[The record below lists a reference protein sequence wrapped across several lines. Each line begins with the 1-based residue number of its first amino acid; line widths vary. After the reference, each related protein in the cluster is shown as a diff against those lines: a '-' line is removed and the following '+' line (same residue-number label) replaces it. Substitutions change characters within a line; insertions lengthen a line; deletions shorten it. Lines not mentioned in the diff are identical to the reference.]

1 MERMNPQNPLYL
13 HGSDGP
19 NTVSVE
25 KLTGVSNYRRWRRSM
40 EIALSSK
47 RKLGFVKGSFVKE
60 QADTAK
66 AELWDTC
73 NDTVIGWI
81 MGSVSDSIKQ
91 TIMYML
97 TAREI
102 WMYLESRYSVSN
114 GSLKYKLNR
123 ELYSFKQGGATIN
136 DYYTAMR
143 GMWEELESLD
153 QLPTITTVGE
163 DVTRFLEAL
172 EKQKEEK
179 RLFQFLNG
187 VDEVYGPQRSQLLMM
202 TTLPSVEFAC
212 SSLQQEESQRCVLNP
227 MKAPLES
234 SAMYSKGATDPE
246 TCSACGVKGHPRER
260 CWTVIGYPKWHP
272 KHKALYKSREGGTGS
287 SVGTS
292 VGSGKNTNSNT
303 GWFKNKKYGSQKV
316 AANAQ
321 GGSSLGDNGEITVQ
335 QLEHLLRN
343 LHNKPRSTVAG
354 SDTEDELDSSFAG
367 FAGMVSCL
375 CVNAENVDWIIDS
388 GASDHMT
395 GDISHI
401 ENVVAVGNRLKIN
414 LPNGNTSD
422 ITHCGGVKLK
432 NGLNLKKVLVVPEFK
447 HNLLSVNKLVS
458 SEDCKVDFYAGYCV
472 IVDNVT
478 QKVKG
483 IGESRN
489 GLYYLLNEDIKSV
502 VRSLKHAERNSGR
515 SVGSANTSSAKI
527 RHGYVETEKMSETLI
542 WHLRLGHAPMS
553 KLNQIG
559 VWDKNDINVERMCVT
574 CPMGKLTKKP
584 FPNSKCKVV

>member
-1 MERMNPQNPLYL
+1 MNGIKEDIKSIGVLDSGNPVFQEGLSNLSTRLKTLQGFSYPVSSMERMSPQNPLYL

-47 RKLGFVKGSFVKE
+47 RKLGFVKGSVVKE

-97 TAREI
+97 REI

-272 KHKALYKSREGGTGS
+272 KHKALYKSRKEA
-287 SVGTS
+287 
-292 VGSGKNTNSNT
+292 
-303 GWFKNKKYGSQKV
+303 QKV

-343 LHNKPRSTVAG
+343 LHNKPRSTMAG

-367 FAGMVSCL
+367 FA
-375 CVNAENVDWIIDS
+375 
-388 GASDHMT
+388 
-395 GDISHI
+395 
-401 ENVVAVGNRLKIN
+401 AVGNRLKIN

-458 SEDCKVDFYAGYCV
+458 SEDCKVDFYAGHCV

-478 QKVKG
+478 QKEHSKQHF
-483 IGESRN
+483 EEEERR
-489 GLYYLLNEDIKSV
+489 LLPLLEA
-502 VRSLKHAERNSGR
+502 AELTKLQQVSACSGSSWR
-515 SVGSANTSSAKI
+515 GSSPRTRCSTWTWSPSAVTRTACAGSAGWSSRRRIASAARWVVPTNI
-527 RHGYVETEKMSETLI
+527 DDGDGEE
-542 WHLRLGHAPMS
+542 
-553 KLNQIG
+553 
-559 VWDKNDINVERMCVT
+559 DKEC
-574 CPMGKLTKKP
+574 MGKRKWLHP
-584 FPNSKCKVV
+584 H

>member
-1 MERMNPQNPLYL
+1 
-13 HGSDGP
+13 
-19 NTVSVE
+19 
-25 KLTGVSNYRRWRRSM
+25 
-40 EIALSSK
+40 
-47 RKLGFVKGSFVKE
+47 
-60 QADTAK
+60 
-66 AELWDTC
+66 
-73 NDTVIGWI
+73 
-81 MGSVSDSIKQ
+81 
-91 TIMYML
+91 
-97 TAREI
+97 
-102 WMYLESRYSVSN
+102 
-114 GSLKYKLNR
+114 
-123 ELYSFKQGGATIN
+123 
-136 DYYTAMR
+136 
-143 GMWEELESLD
+143 MWEELESLD

-202 TTLPSVEFAC
+202 TALPSVEFAC

-260 CWTVIGYPKWHP
+260 CWTVIGYPKWHL

-287 SVGTS
+287 SVVTS

-343 LHNKPRSTVAG
+343 LHNKPRSTMVG

-367 FAGMVSCL
+367 FA
-375 CVNAENVDWIIDS
+375 
-388 GASDHMT
+388 T
-395 GDISHI
+395 
-401 ENVVAVGNRLKIN
+401 VGNRLKIN

-447 HNLLSVNKLVS
+447 HNLLSLNKLLS
-458 SEDCKVDFYAGYCV
+458 SEDCKVDFYAGHCV

-559 VWDKNDINVERMCVT
+559 VWDKNDINVERMAQQNGRAERKHRNVLEVARCLRFQAGLPKHLDAWPLLIT
-574 CPMGKLTKKP
+574 LQ
-584 FPNSKCKVV
+584 